1 MPLFEKKYSDY
12 VTFYSVPVG
21 PNQLDPT
28 VFYFSETGEEPK
40 LLPAIHAQITKDLET
55 FTSNQPQRI
64 KGYYL
69 VGNAC
74 KTGSKSKKGDLTV
87 IIELNK
93 DIKDIDVDG
102 LAAEAIL
109 NLAKNLSGNVATGT
123 TKPARKINYTIT
135 VRPID
140 KSEHEGIYDIA
151 KFRWIKAPN
160 GLTS

>member
-1 MPLFEKKYSDY
+1 MPLFEKKYVDY
-12 VTFYSVPVG
+12 LTTYKIPIG

-28 VFYFSETGEEPK
+28 VFYFSDTGEEPK

-64 KGYYL
+64 QGYYL

-74 KTGSKSKKGDLTV
+74 TTGPKGKKGDLIV
-87 IIELNK
+87 LIQINK
-93 DIKDIDVDG
+93 NIKDIDVDG

-109 NLAKNLSGNVATGT
+109 NLAKNLSGSLATGT
-123 TKPARKINYTIT
+123 CHKIVYRILGRSLDT
-135 VRPID
+135 
-140 KSEHEGIYDIA
+140 SSYEGVYDIPQ
-151 KFRWIKAPN
+151 FRWIKTPN

>member
-1 MPLFEKKYSDY
+1 MLMPLFEKKYADY
-12 VTFYSVPVG
+12 VTVYKVPIG

-28 VFYFSETGEEPK
+28 IFYYSETGEEPK
-40 LLPAIHAQITKDLET
+40 LLPSIHAQIAKDLDV

-74 KTGSKSKKGDLTV
+74 TTGPKSRKGDLQV
-87 IIELNK
+87 FIEINK

-109 NLAKNLSGNVATGT
+109 NLAKNLSGSLATGT
-123 TKPARKINYTIT
+123 CRKITYSVIG
-135 VRPID
+135 RPID
-140 KSEHEGIYDIA
+140 ASNYEGIYNIPA
-151 KFRWIKAPN
+151 FSWIKTPN

>member
-1 MPLFEKKYSDY
+1 MLMPLFEKKYADY
-12 VTFYSVPVG
+12 LTVYKIPIG
-21 PNQLDPT
+21 PNQLDPA
-28 VFYFSETGEEPK
+28 VFYHSETGEEPK

-74 KTGSKSKKGDLTV
+74 RTGPKSRKGDLRV
-87 IIELNK
+87 LIELNK

-109 NLAKNLSGNVATGT
+109 NLAKNLSGHLATGT
-123 TKPARKINYTIT
+123 TRRIVYT
-135 VRPID
+135 VLGRPID
-140 KSEHEGIYDIA
+140 TSAYEGIYNIPA
-151 KFRWIKAPN
+151 FNWIKTPN
-160 GLTS
+160 GLAS